1 MAIEYSFSRVEANC
15 VCKAGDP
22 DEGKVCE
29 VIVGMTAVDG
39 ETSAYIDTTV
49 PLTGDARKAAG
60 DLDLSAICNGAAT
73 DGDWKNVLA
82 GQISGLKD
90 SPDPYTGILT
100 PPSVL

>member
-22 DEGKVCE
+22 DVGKVCE
-29 VIVGMTAVDG
+29 VIVGMTAIDG

-49 PLTGDARKAAG
+49 ALTGDARKAAE
-60 DLDLSAICNGAAT
+60 DLDLSSICNGAAT

-90 SPDPYTGILT
+90 SPDPYTGVLT
-100 PPSVL
+100 PPSVS